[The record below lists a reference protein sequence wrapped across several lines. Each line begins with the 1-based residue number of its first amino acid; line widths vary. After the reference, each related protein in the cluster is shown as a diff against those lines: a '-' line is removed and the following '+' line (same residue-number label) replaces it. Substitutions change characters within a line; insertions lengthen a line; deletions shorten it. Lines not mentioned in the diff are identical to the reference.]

1 MNKVSSAIHLRF
13 DVARSSLPE
22 YIKEKLLKLDDQRLT
37 TDGVLVLKAQ
47 QFRTQEK
54 NREDALLRL
63 KQFIRIALRP
73 EKPRVATRPTM
84 ASKRRRVDQKTQR
97 GQIKAMR
104 GKVSD

>member
-1 MNKVSSAIHLRF
+1 
-13 DVARSSLPE
+13 
-22 YIKEKLLKLDDQRLT
+22 
-37 TDGVLVLKAQ
+37 
-47 QFRTQEK
+47 
-54 NREDALLRL
+54 LRL